1 MNVFFV
7 IDGKVVTPALDDG
20 NILPGVTRRSCIEI
34 LKSKGYEVEERKVS
48 VDELVEAHKAGKLN
62 ESFGTGTAAVISPVG
77 EYIDGDYHM
86 VINNGEI
93 GEISQMLYDTMTGI
107 QWGKSED
114 TMGWTVVVK

>member
-1 MNVFFV
+1 M
-7 IDGKVVTPALDDG
+7 
-20 NILPGVTRRSCIEI
+20 
-34 LKSKGYEVEERKVS
+34 
-48 VDELVEAHKAGKLN
+48 DELVEAHKAGKLN